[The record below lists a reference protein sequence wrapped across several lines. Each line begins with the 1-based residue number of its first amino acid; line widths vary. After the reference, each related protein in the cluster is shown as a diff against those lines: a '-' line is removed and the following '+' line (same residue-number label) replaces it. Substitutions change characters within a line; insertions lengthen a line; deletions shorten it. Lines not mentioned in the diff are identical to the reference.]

1 MVGPVQQFRPL
12 RFAAGIA
19 ALVVAL
25 LLEACQGYQNI
36 TKISVSDT
44 FAAEEGRARAGSDHL

>member
-12 RFAAGIA
+12 RLAAGIA

-36 TKISVSDT
+36 AKISVSDA
-44 FAAEEGRARAGSDHL
+44 FAAGEGRARAESDHL